1 MTKDIAYWSQVAQNA
16 VKDEQA
22 FTELYEHYFPR
33 VYQYLLKK
41 TCDHHLADELVEKTF
56 ISMYEK
62 LSQYDPDKGAFST
75 WLFRIAQNALNKHF
89 GSKAVTMHATWED
102 NFDPAADTATPEQQT
117 LNTEEMTELREAIMQ
132 LSERE
137 QRILEMT
144 YWLDMKSGEV
154 AKALGM
160 TPDNVR
166 HVLMEARKKL
176 RVLLSAQE
184 N

>member
-144 YWLDMKSGEV
+144 YWLEMNSNEIAGQLGIAPSSVRV
-154 AKALGM
+154 ALKQ
-160 TPDNVR
+160 
-166 HVLMEARKKL
+166 ARDKL
-176 RVLLSAQE
+176 KGILKE
-184 N
+184 KD

>member
-1 MTKDIAYWSQVAQNA
+1 
-16 VKDEQA
+16 
-22 FTELYEHYFPR
+22 
-33 VYQYLLKK
+33 
-41 TCDHHLADELVEKTF
+41 
-56 ISMYEK
+56 MYEK

-176 RVLLSAQE
+176 RVLLSAKE

>member
-1 MTKDIAYWSQVAQNA
+1 
-16 VKDEQA
+16 
-22 FTELYEHYFPR
+22 
-33 VYQYLLKK
+33 
-41 TCDHHLADELVEKTF
+41 
-56 ISMYEK
+56 
-62 LSQYDPDKGAFST
+62 
-75 WLFRIAQNALNKHF
+75 
-89 GSKAVTMHATWED
+89 MHATWED

-176 RVLLSAQE
+176 LMEKALEMRLAGRSCGCYCRRKKI
-184 N
+184 NFF